1 MATADD
7 SVLEIL
13 KEQLIL
19 TTKKH
24 VELTN
29 YLLSLL
35 YQQGQYLKEDVNKTK
50 LRLDSIRALISDT
63 VPKEKKRDYEDE
75 L

>member
-1 MATADD
+1 VATADD